1 MDLGLHGKVAIV
13 AWASRGMGR
22 GIVRELAQEGV
33 HVAMVGRKA
42 HRLDPEVP
50 ANNAAGGGAIGITA
64 DMSERDEVA
73 RALEITR
80 AEFGD
85 PDIAVTMS
93 YYVGTDGNTIP

>member
-13 AWASRGMGR
+13 AGASRGMGR
-22 GIVRELAQEGV
+22 GIARELAQEGV

-42 HRLDPEVP
+42 HRLDPQGAAV
-50 ANNAAGGGAIGITA
+50 NAAGGGIGITA

-93 YYVGTDGNTIP
+93 YYVGTDGNTIPG